1 MASTYGNTK
10 LNICNECD
18 ERPVEMMVGKAMCA
32 WANARETFKIP
43 HTDPRFDAVS
53 QDEIV
58 AMLNAEYEATIR
70 CIAMFVTNS
79 LDEIQ
84 AYVTGRA
91 KAEFGI

>member
-58 AMLNAEYEATIR
+58 AMLESAREN
-70 CIAMFVTNS
+70 VTS
-79 LDEIQ
+79 VQELRWIEELEQELQ
-84 AYVTGRA
+84 AQPGR
-91 KAEFGI
+91 